1 MTGIR
6 QRDLSARRRP
16 NQDASHLPQ
25 AKGLKYSLSHPPS
38 HREMHPTCKPM
49 LASHLLAIA
58 LAQGMADAATAT
70 PAAPFIGVFHGQG
83 RGCWGKLY
91 VKTKTLEWNTPYSVC
106 AKTPYTVIDK
116 DMDASAPSIAFV
128 LQRKSRSCRYEIV
141 QLAFDPAYPDYW
153 LARGYAS
160 RADYEGR
167 KTADGAAQSRTLS
180 CSVQRQD

>member
-1 MTGIR
+1 MRSII
-6 QRDLSARRRP
+6 
-16 NQDASHLPQ
+16 
-25 AKGLKYSLSHPPS
+25 AKPVIFC
-38 HREMHPTCKPM
+38 R
-49 LASHLLAIA
+49 LLALA
-58 LAQGMADAATAT
+58 LTLGSTTIQAE
-70 PAAPFIGVFHGQG
+70 PFTGVFHGQG

-91 VKTKTLEWNTPYSVC
+91 VKTKTLAWNTPYSVC

-116 DMDASAPSIAFV
+116 DMDASAPGIAFM
-128 LQRKSRSCRYEIV
+128 LRHKSRSCRYEIV